1 MVNTRRALLADF
13 SAVLFCKIRLHQIK
27 MEGTLSEADLLM
39 DAVHAPGQNYFP
51 SVNFKKNA
59 AGLLLAYRPRLKCD
73 GCHHL
78 IVSLIPR
85 ESD

>member
-13 SAVLFCKIRLHQIK
+13 SAALFCKIRLHQIK

-39 DAVHAPGQNYFP
+39 DAVRAPGQNYFP

-59 AGLLLAYRPRLKCD
+59 TGLLLAYRPRLKCD

-78 IVSLIPR
+78 TISLIPR